1 MRRLGALFA
10 FLAGCAAPS
19 PPPHVLDSD
28 DRAALRERLQAA
40 FEAPFVMGRFYG
52 EYEVGGRV
60 LFSCRGTSRSFR
72 SGVVLI
78 EEESKTGPPL
88 RALRVG
94 DKAWIYKEGWQDTAG
109 TECEGL
115 GTGFQNPHDVLSAL
129 DAAGSKFAPHPQGGM
144 DCPGRDRSFLRAL
157 SDRARA
163 DTSVGMPIEGVLKSG
178 FRDGPLVTRFSFLL
192 ERQTSPGPLEIVWI
206 AKMDIVS
213 WGPAPPMTFDDIPAP
228 FTPDMKAAVRK
239 ATEGK

>member
-1 MRRLGALFA
+1 MRRSCAVFAL
-10 FLAGCAAPS
+10 LAGCAS
-19 PPPHVLDSD
+19 PPPGPAPLDQAD
-28 DRAALRERLQAA
+28 ARRLEERLLAA
-40 FEAPFVMGRFYG
+40 FGAPYVLGRYYA
-52 EYEVGGRV
+52 EYEVGGKV
-60 LFSCRGTSRSFR
+60 LMSCRGTSRGFR

-78 EEESKTGPPL
+78 EEESNSGAQL
-88 RALRVG
+88 RILRVG
-94 DKAWIYKEGWQDTAG
+94 GRAWIYKEGWQDTAG

-129 DAAGSKFAPHPQGGM
+129 DSASSKFVPHRQGGM

-157 SDRARA
+157 SDRAGA
-163 DTSVGMPIEGVLKSG
+163 HPPAGAPIEGVLKTG
-178 FRDGPLVTRFSFLL
+178 FREGPLVTRFSA
-192 ERQTSPGPLEIVWI
+192 ENGPSTVWI

-228 FTPDMKAAVRK
+228 FTPDMRAAVRK